1 MSVSSLLASALVVA
15 LMTSGPLSMAQAPL
29 PHQASLHGSLTIH
42 MILHAVGDEQYDVT
56 ANPDGTKTLTTTF
69 DYADR
74 GTRRTTTATLTS
86 SADERPLSLEVKG
99 TGPATVTVSGETTTV
114 AVGSATRTMPTPRAW
129 AAVIGPSP
137 FALQMMMMRAWH
149 ARGEPKQLALVS
161 PKAEAEPL
169 EIARVGRDV
178 ITVAGRRVTLDRY
191 TVNHLMLGRE
201 IVWMTAD
208 ADLAAAM
215 TFAGGL
221 PMEAV
226 RTEFEP
232 ALPDLYRAGVAQEM
246 ADLAAIGREV
256 PPHETG
262 TFAIA
267 GATLVDATGA
277 PPIPDAVVV
286 VRDARIVAAGAR
298 ATTPIPPGVAVIE
311 AKGQTLLP
319 GLWEMHTHAS
329 GVEFG
334 PALLAAG
341 VTTARDCGGEMD
353 YLIAA
358 RDAVERQHAVGPR
371 WLLAGLIDAGGAR
384 AFGHVTAETP
394 DEGRAAV
401 ARYHAAG
408 FQQVK
413 LYTYL
418 APDVV
423 VAIAAEAHR
432 LGMTVTGHVPQ
443 ALTTMAGIE
452 AGMDQINHL
461 NYVTSMLRTPGTSG
475 APDLES
481 DTAKHAIQFLLDHH
495 TVVDPTASWGE
506 MASHSHEVDVASFE
520 PGILLAPAVLDAKFR
535 GMTNA
540 SSAEQMRARMAQ
552 TLAVIGALHRAGVP
566 IVAGSD
572 TGLVG
577 YGLHREI
584 ELYVAAGMTP
594 IEAIQSATRVPARA
608 MGLDRDSGTVE
619 VGKRADLI
627 LVDGDPLQDITTL
640 RRVTRVVAN
649 GRVFDATALW
659 RSVGFRP

>member
-1 MSVSSLLASALVVA
+1 MPYRLASAILVTA
-15 LMTSGPLSMAQAPL
+15 LMTSGPLRAAQTSVPR
-29 PHQASLHGSLTIH
+29 QSGIHGSLTIH
-42 MILHAVGDEQYDVT
+42 MILHAVGDEQYDLI

-69 DYADR
+69 DYSDR

-86 SADERPLSLEVKG
+86 SADERPLGLEVKG
-99 TGPATVTVSGETTTV
+99 TAPATVTVSGETTTV
-114 AVGSATRTMPTPRAW
+114 GIGSTTRTMPTPPAW

-149 ARGEPKQLALVS
+149 ARGEPRQLALIS
-161 PKAEAEPL
+161 PKADAEPL
-169 EIARVGRDV
+169 EIARVGREV

-201 IVWMTAD
+201 ILWMTA
-208 ADLAAAM
+208 AGDLAAAM

-256 PPHETG
+256 PPQETG

-277 PPIPDAVVV
+277 PPLPDAVVI
-286 VRDARIVAAGAR
+286 VRDARIVAAGPR
-298 ATTPIPPGVAVIE
+298 ATTPIPRGIAVIE
-311 AKGQTLLP
+311 AKGETLLP

-341 VTTARDCGGEMD
+341 VTSARDCGGEMD
-353 YLIAA
+353 YLVAA
-358 RDAVERQHAVGPR
+358 RDAVEQRHAVGPR

-384 AFGHVTAETP
+384 AFGHVVAETP

-418 APDVV
+418 TPDVV
-423 VAIAAEAHR
+423 KAIAAEAHR

-461 NYVTSMLRTPGTSG
+461 NYVTSMLRAPGASG

-481 DTAKHAIQFLLDHH
+481 DTAKRAIQFLLDHR

-520 PGILLAPAVLDAKFR
+520 PGILTAPAILDAKFR

-594 IEAIQSATRVPARA
+594 IEALQSATIVPARA

-627 LVDGDPLQDITTL
+627 LVDGDPLQDIMIL

>member
-29 PHQASLHGSLTIH
+29 PHEASLHGSLTIH

-69 DYADR
+69 DYTDR

-86 SADERPLSLEVKG
+86 SADERPLSLDVKG

-149 ARGEPKQLALVS
+149 AQGEPKQLALVS

-286 VRDARIVAAGAR
+286 VRDGRIVAAGAR

-520 PGILLAPAVLDAKFR
+520 PGVLMAPAVLDAKFR

-594 IEAIQSATRVPARA
+594 IEAIQSATLVPARA
-608 MGLDRDSGTVE
+608 MGLDRDSGTIE

-627 LVDGDPLQDITTL
+627 LVDGDPLQDITIL
-640 RRVTRVVAN
+640 RRVTRVIVN